1 MSHVDL
7 RFVQSPGSSHLLFG
21 GDQTG
26 PSPPVDARL
35 LATLPALTF
44 SAQVIPNAD
53 VALLGS
59 FPPLEMVAEGR

>member
-1 MSHVDL
+1 MSPVDL
-7 RFVQSPGSSHLLFG
+7 RFVQSPGSCHLLFG

-44 SAQVIPNAD
+44 SADEAQTLVSMLAPMIRDFLAN
-53 VALLGS
+53 G
-59 FPPLEMVAEGR
+59 